1 MKKIISMRTWD
12 KDGNEEEKIVISP
25 EFGACDLKSFLSEE
39 ATKELY
45 KLEEF
50 QGIFGITER
59 RGIFS
64 PKGEEFFLSSIAG
77 KVVAK
82 VIPWDKVFLR

>member
-1 MKKIISMRTWD
+1 MKKIISLRSWD
-12 KDGNEEEKIVISP
+12 KDGYEEEKIVISP
-25 EFGACDLKSFLSEE
+25 EFDNSDLKSFLSEE
-39 ATKELY
+39 AQKELS

-50 QGIFGITER
+50 QGVFGMTEK
-59 RGIFS
+59 RGMFS

-82 VIPWDKVFLR
+82 VIPWDKVSLR